1 MIQAITFDLWNTL
14 IANKSHSEQ
23 RVQFFFEFLQEREI
37 FIPFDEL
44 KNAYDK
50 KFHFSEVTF
59 EEIEFRHI
67 YTVDRILNVLK
78 EIKTEISKAD
88 LDHLRQEFE
97 SMMLQDPPQLKDGVK
112 KTLEELVSSYQ
123 IGLISNTGVTP
134 GRILSE
140 VLDDHGILDFFD
152 VSVFSDESGFFKP
165 HPKMFK
171 IPLKKLKCK
180 AQNAIHIGDILETDI
195 KGANDYNMFSVWVN
209 NSNKPKPINI
219 QPDYEIQQIYEVV
232 KIVSNHNEEK

>member
-1 MIQAITFDLWNTL
+1 MQ
-14 IANKSHSEQ
+14 S
-23 RVQFFFEFLQEREI
+23 FFQFLQEREI

-44 KNAYDK
+44 KDAYDK

-59 EEIEFRHI
+59 EEIKFRHI
-67 YTVDRILNVLK
+67 YTVDRILNVLN
-78 EIKTEISKAD
+78 EIKAEISKTD
-88 LDHLRQEFE
+88 LDHLKQDFE

-134 GRILSE
+134 GRILSK
-140 VLDDHGILDFFD
+140 VLDSHEILDFFD
-152 VSVFSDESGFFKP
+152 VTVFSDESGLFKP

-180 AQNAIHIGDILETDI
+180 AQNTIHVGDILETDI
-195 KGANDYNMFSVWVN
+195 KGANDCKMYSVWIN
-209 NSNKPKPINI
+209 DSNKLKSVNI

-232 KIVSNHNEEK
+232 KIISNHNEEK